1 LPSIASSRTT
11 IADVGW
17 TNALS
22 LFCAADGPKP
32 SRKVL
37 ANLTALRKYA
47 QETLDKIKAEEEAYD
62 NAHQGIHN
70 QSGKRD

>member
-1 LPSIASSRTT
+1 M
-11 IADVGW
+11 
-17 TNALS
+17 
-22 LFCAADGPKP
+22 
-32 SRKVL
+32 L

-70 QSGKRD
+70 QSGKRA